1 MTPFTQ
7 MTLMIQVLIRMYFDP
22 FGFWDRDGFLTNA
35 GNVR

>member
-7 MTLMIQVLIRMYFDP
+7 MTLMIQVLLRMYFDP
-22 FGFWDRDGFLTNA
+22 FGFWDKHSLTNR